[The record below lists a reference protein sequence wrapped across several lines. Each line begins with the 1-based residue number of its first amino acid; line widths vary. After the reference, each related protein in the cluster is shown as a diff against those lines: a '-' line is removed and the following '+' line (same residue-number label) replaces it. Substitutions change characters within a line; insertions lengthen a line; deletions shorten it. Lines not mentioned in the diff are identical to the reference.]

1 MKNLRA
7 LLEQSLDH
15 KRHPIGEVLIPI
27 VGSQTGVSK
36 RGYPYLKE
44 DTYELLRDRV
54 PHILGMG
61 LRVLD
66 CLDHFDDIVSQSETS
81 LTTDML
87 EHYQRAVQVVRTVT
101 RTAAITAPSDLW
113 LLRHV
118 LTGLQDSGLSAALLS
133 EEGCTLEGVS
143 QRQLLPEEI
152 EIDFSF
158 LLSRGLLRE
167 HKGIWRVADNAAAR
181 AVLTRAWPEVFG
193 GGQRLASLWSSAFKR
208 PDEFQQWE
216 LLERIVGDL
225 PCREYIAQESW
236 VPLPEE
242 IELGYRL
249 LPLVLGLHA
258 TELGARVVNARSFLA
273 RDCVGLPDSMLQGI
287 AGLLVTTGLARPGG
301 EAGEWPLTSLGQRVL
316 ERGVGPFG
324 IIEAYHSYMVHLPS
338 IWAAGKQHVAVSR
351 ATNIAASQIAN
362 ARSFETVNNVIDRF
376 CADTRHSMGVYVEHA
391 LGRGE
396 ASRQRF
402 ERLKASD
409 SEGTCVFVGA
419 DLEDAAIDAAM
430 EEQQRGVLPAEMR
443 FVRGADIGKPEILT
457 LAMREWGI
465 PTEGA
470 FMVVGNGFHEARCQT
485 DETMTEVFKGYHDA
499 GLIIVFTEES
509 ALLDDDLL
517 ATAWNTYHAGFRYV
531 HNRSGQMLRPADP
544 APEPLVGKPLRAS
557 WSHCAGQAGYVRVEQ
572 YCSRS
577 RTIFPYRP
585 RSGRNPAISVNHFLV
600 PGPLA
605 ERLGLKG

>member
-1 MKNLRA
+1 M
-7 LLEQSLDH
+7 
-15 KRHPIGEVLIPI
+15 IPI
-27 VGSQTGVSK
+27 VGSQTGVSR

-44 DTYELLRDRV
+44 DTYHLLRDTV
-54 PHILGMG
+54 PHTLGMG

-66 CLDHFDDIVSQSETS
+66 CLDHLDDLVSQSETS
-81 LTTDML
+81 LDADVL
-87 EHYQRAVQVVRTVT
+87 EHYHRATQVVRTVT
-101 RTAAITAPSDLW
+101 RTAAITASSDLW

-133 EEGCTLEGVS
+133 EEGCTQKDVAG
-143 QRQLLPEEI
+143 RQLLPEEV

-167 HKGIWRVADNAAAR
+167 DTGTWRVADNPAAR
-181 AVLTRAWPEVFG
+181 SVLTRTWPEVFG
-193 GGQRLASLWSSAFKR
+193 GGQRLASLWSSAFSR

-216 LLERIVGDL
+216 LLERIVGDV
-225 PCREYIAQESW
+225 PRREHIGQESW

-249 LPLVLGLHA
+249 LPLVLGLHS
-258 TELGARVVNARSFLA
+258 TDLGATVVHARALRG
-273 RDCVGLPDSMLQGI
+273 RDCSGLPESLVQGM
-287 AGLLVTTGLARPGG
+287 ATLLLTAGLARSG
-301 EAGEWPLTSLGQRVL
+301 EELGEWPLTSLGQRVL

-324 IIEAYHSYMVHLPS
+324 IIEAYHSYMAHLS
-338 IWAAGKQHVAVSR
+338 TIWAAGKQHVAVSR

-376 CADTRHSMGVYVEHA
+376 CADTGHPMDVYVEHA

-409 SEGTCVFVGA
+409 SEGTCAFVGA

-430 EEQQRGVLPAEMR
+430 EEQQRGVLPAGMR

-457 LAMREWGI
+457 LAMREWGV

-544 APEPLVGKPLRAS
+544 APEPRVGKPLRAS